1 MTLSIRDRFEKG
13 FQRGTESIYRNPK
26 KALLG
31 LVLLFVAM
39 ASGMPKITI
48 DTSTEGFLHDDDPIL
63 IEYNEFRAQFGR
75 DEMVL
80 LTIVSDKI
88 FSESFMGRLK
98 QLHNE
103 LETGVP
109 HLNDITSLINARKI
123 VGDDGSL
130 IVEDLLETWPNNTQQ
145 WQTVRTETMAN
156 PLYTNFLLSED
167 GNITTIAI
175 KTDAYSSEGVNDD
188 PLAILEEGAGFDDVG
203 FANEGAVADST
214 PIEERPFLTDAENS
228 ALVRRIKDI
237 IAGYHQDDFQIYLAG
252 SPVVTETLKSSMTSS
267 MARFVVMAISTIA
280 LILFLMFRRVSGV
293 ILPLLTVLMTVIS
306 TVGLMSHMGIAIKLP
321 TQILP
326 SFLLAV
332 GVGASVHLLSI
343 FYQRLQHNQNSDL
356 MEGGAEE
363 AMGYAS
369 GHSGLPILMTSLTTA
384 AGLASFAGSDVA
396 PVSELGIFAAIGV
409 MISFIYTLILTPA
422 LMGLFKVKALTGNIR
437 NDNQPTTTLLDRFLN
452 WVSHF
457 SIHHSGKIIVGS
469 LLFLAI
475 SFTFALQARFSHEP
489 FKWLPEDNPARIA
502 TDFVNDNMRGASSAE
517 IIIDTGQENGLYDP
531 AIMAG
536 LAQLGEDVEKIATEQ
551 LYVGKSQSV
560 ADLLKEIHKA
570 LNENRDEFYT
580 IPDDRELIAQEFLLF
595 ENSGSDDLEDLV
607 DTQFQKARF
616 TAKMPWVD
624 SIYYADFVAN
634 LHEMFSSVLG
644 TGVIITVTG
653 MAVLLGQT
661 VVAAIYSMSEGYIL
675 AGGIITLMM
684 ILLIGNIRLGL
695 LSMIPNLAPIIVILG
710 IMGLLD
716 LPLDLFTMLIG
727 SIAIGLAVDD
737 TIHFMHNYRRYYN
750 RYGDL
755 ERAIRET
762 LHTSGRAMLV
772 TTIVLSTGFFLYVFS
787 SLNNLFN
794 FGLLTGATIIM
805 ALLSDFFLA
814 PALLHRAHQYK
825 LIPDSTSSDR
835 RL

>member
-1 MTLSIRDRFEKG
+1 MSLSIREQFERG
-13 FQRGTESIYRNPK
+13 FQKATISIYSNPK

-31 LVLLFVAM
+31 LLLLFLAM
-39 ASGMPKITI
+39 ASGMPKVTI

-63 IEYNEFRAQFGR
+63 IEYNNFRAQFGR
-75 DEMVL
+75 DEMVQ
-80 LTIVSDKI
+80 LTIVSNQI
-88 FSESFMGRLK
+88 FSENFMDRLK

-103 LETGVP
+103 LETEVP
-109 HLNDITSLINARKI
+109 HLNDITSLINARKT
-123 VGDDGSL
+123 VGDEGSL
-130 IVEDLLETWPNNTQQ
+130 IVEDLLERWPQNRQQ
-145 WQTVRTETMAN
+145 WQAVKREAMAN
-156 PLYTNFLLSED
+156 PVYTNLLLSED

-175 KTDAYSSEGVNDD
+175 KTDAYSSAGVDDD
-188 PLAILEEGAGFDDVG
+188 PLAMLDAGTGFDD
-203 FANEGAVADST
+203 EETTS
-214 PIEERPFLTDAENS
+214 IEERPFLSDAENS
-228 ALVRRIKDI
+228 ALVRKIKDI
-237 IAGYHQDDFQIYLAG
+237 VSGYQQDDFKIYLAG

-280 LILFLMFRRVSGV
+280 LILFLMFRRLSGV
-293 ILPLLTVLMTVIS
+293 ILPLLTVLITVIS
-306 TVGLMSHMGIAIKLP
+306 TIGLMSHMSIAIKLP

-332 GVGASVHLLSI
+332 GVGASVHLLAI
-343 FYQRLQHNQNSDL
+343 FYQRLQHNQNSGHPKGD
-356 MEGGAEE
+356 AQE
-363 AMGYAS
+363 AIGYAS

-396 PVSELGIFAAIGV
+396 PVSELGIFAAVGV
-409 MISFIYTLILTPA
+409 MISFVYTLVLTPA
-422 LMGLFKVKALTGNIR
+422 LMGLFKVKALATKANS
-437 NDNQPTTTLLDRFLN
+437 DNKPTITLLDRFLD
-452 WVSHF
+452 WVTRF
-457 SIHHSGKIIVGS
+457 SIHNSGKIIVAS
-469 LLFLAI
+469 LLFLAL
-475 SFTFALQARFSHEP
+475 SLSLALQARFSHEP
-489 FKWLPEDNPARIA
+489 FTWLPEDNPARIA
-502 TDFVNDNMRGASSAE
+502 TDFVNDNMKGASSAE
-517 IIIDTGQENGLYDP
+517 IIIDTGHENGLYDP
-531 AIMAG
+531 AVMAG
-536 LAQLGEDVEKIATEQ
+536 LSQLGQDVEKIATEQ

-580 IPDDRELIAQEFLLF
+580 TPDDRELIAQEFLLF

-607 DTQFQKARF
+607 DNQFQKARF

-624 SIYYADFVAN
+624 SIYYGDFVDN

-675 AGGIITLMM
+675 AGGIITFMM

-710 IMGLLD
+710 IMGLFD

-737 TIHFMHNYRRYYN
+737 TIHFMHNYRRYYSQ
-750 RYGDL
+750 YGDL
-755 ERAIRET
+755 ERAIKET

-772 TTIVLSTGFFLYVFS
+772 TTIVLSTGFFLYIFS

-794 FGLLTGATIIM
+794 FGILTGLTIIM
-805 ALLSDFFLA
+805 ALLSLFFLA
-814 PALLHRAHQYK
+814 PALLHRAHQYN
-825 LIPDSTSSDR
+825 LIPNSNDHQ
-835 RL
+835 

>member
-1 MTLSIRDRFEKG
+1 MG
-13 FQRGTESIYRNPK
+13 FQKSTESIYRNPK
-26 KALLG
+26 KALFG
-31 LVLLFVAM
+31 LILMFVAM

-63 IEYNEFRAQFGR
+63 IEYNNFRAQFGR
-75 DEMVL
+75 DEMVQ
-80 LTIVSDKI
+80 LTIVSDQI
-88 FSESFMGRLK
+88 FTEKFMDRLK

-103 LETGVP
+103 LEAEVP
-109 HLNDITSLINARKI
+109 HLNDITSLINARRT
-123 VGDDGSL
+123 VGDEGSL
-130 IVEDLLETWPNNTQQ
+130 IVEDLLEVWPKNQQQ
-145 WQTVRTETMAN
+145 WQEVKREAMAN
-156 PLYTNFLLSED
+156 PVYTNLLLSED

-175 KTDAYSSEGVNDD
+175 KTDAYSSAGIDDD
-188 PLAILEEGAGFDDVG
+188 PLAMLDAGSGFDD
-203 FANEGAVADST
+203 EGST
-214 PIEERPFLTDAENS
+214 SIEERPFLSDAENS
-228 ALVRRIKDI
+228 TLVRKIKDI
-237 IAGYHQDDFQIYLAG
+237 VSSYQQDDFKIYLAG

-280 LILFLMFRRVSGV
+280 LILFLMFRRLSGV
-293 ILPLLTVLMTVIS
+293 ILPLLTVLITVTS
-306 TVGLMSHMGIAIKLP
+306 TIGLMSHMSIAIKLP

-332 GVGASVHLLSI
+332 GVGASVHLLAI
-343 FYQRLQHNQNSDL
+343 FYQRLQVNQDGGHPEGNS
-356 MEGGAEE
+356 EE
-363 AMGYAS
+363 AIGYAS

-409 MISFIYTLILTPA
+409 MISFVYTLVLTPA
-422 LMGLFKVKALTGNIR
+422 LMGLFKVKALTKNVRSEG
-437 NDNQPTTTLLDRFLN
+437 PSTPSLLDRFLD
-452 WVSHF
+452 WVTHF
-457 SIHHSGKIIVGS
+457 SILNSGKIILGS

-475 SFTFALQARFSHEP
+475 SLSFALQARFSHEP
-489 FKWLPEDNPARIA
+489 FTWLPEDNPARIA
-502 TDFVNDNMRGASSAE
+502 TDFVNDYMKGASSAE
-517 IIIDTGQENGLYDP
+517 IIIDTGHENGLYDP
-531 AIMAG
+531 AVMAG
-536 LAQLGEDVEKIATEQ
+536 LSQLGQDVEKIATEQ

-570 LNENRDEFYT
+570 LNENREEFYT
-580 IPDDRELIAQEFLLF
+580 TPDDRELIAQEFLLF

-607 DTQFQKARF
+607 DNQFQKARF

-624 SIYYADFVAN
+624 SIYYGDFVAN

-644 TGVIITVTG
+644 SGVIITVTG

-675 AGGIITLMM
+675 AGGIITFMM

-710 IMGLLD
+710 IMGLFD

-737 TIHFMHNYRRYYN
+737 TIHFMHNYRRYY
-750 RYGDL
+750 REYGDL
-755 ERAIRET
+755 ERAIKET

-772 TTIVLSTGFFLYVFS
+772 TTVVLSTGFFLYIFS

-794 FGLLTGATIIM
+794 FGILTGLTIIM
-805 ALLSDFFLA
+805 ALLSLFFLA
-814 PALLHRAHQYK
+814 PALLHRAHKYN
-825 LIPDSTSSDR
+825 LIPNSNDS
-835 RL
+835 L